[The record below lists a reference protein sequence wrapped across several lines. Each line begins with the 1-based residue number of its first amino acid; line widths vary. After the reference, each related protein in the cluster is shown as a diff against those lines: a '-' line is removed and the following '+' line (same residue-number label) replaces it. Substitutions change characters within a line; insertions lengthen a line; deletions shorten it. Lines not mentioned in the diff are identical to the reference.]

1 MKDIFAG
8 TSKWCRSC
16 ASKKKQARR
25 SPEERKAAAK
35 KASLVAA
42 KLLAER
48 VDEYEVKYGSQ
59 LKEVL
64 AVAVNAKQRCQ
75 NPRNKAY
82 PDYGGRG
89 IEFRFVSV
97 RAAAEWV
104 LDNLG
109 TRPHDCSIDRID
121 NNRHYE
127 PGNLRWATRSEQGQ
141 NKRAYRRTAKGERIR
156 VLQELRPDLTYET
169 LRIWIKQGATD
180 EEITNRRRHARTGV

>member
-35 KASLVAA
+35 KASLAAA

-48 VDEYEVKYGSQ
+48 VDEYGVKYGSQ
-59 LKEVL
+59 LKAVL
-64 AVAVNAKQRCQ
+64 AVVVNAKQRCQ

-121 NNRHYE
+121 NNGHYE
-127 PGNLRWATRSEQGQ
+127 PGNLRWATHSEQQQ
-141 NKRAYRRTAKGERIR
+141 NKRAYRRTARGERIR
-156 VLQELRPDLTYET
+156 ALQELRPDLTYET
-169 LRIWIKQGATD
+169 LRIWIQQGATD

>member
-1 MKDIFAG
+1 MNDLFAG
-8 TSKWCRSC
+8 TTKWCHSC
-16 ASKKKQARR
+16 ASRKKQERR

-48 VDEYEVKYGSQ
+48 VDEYEVKYGWAMQ
-59 LKEVL
+59 DALTL
-64 AVAVNAKQRCQ
+64 ASSAKQRCQ
-75 NPRNKAY
+75 NPKALSY
-82 PDYGGRG
+82 PSYGGRG

-97 RAAAEWV
+97 RAFAEWV

-109 TRPHDCSIDRID
+109 TRPQACSIDRID

-127 PGNLRWATRSEQGQ
+127 PGNLRWATHSEQQQ
-141 NKRAYRRTAKGERIR
+141 NKRAYRRTARGERIR
-156 VLQELRPDLTYET
+156 TLQELRPDLTYET